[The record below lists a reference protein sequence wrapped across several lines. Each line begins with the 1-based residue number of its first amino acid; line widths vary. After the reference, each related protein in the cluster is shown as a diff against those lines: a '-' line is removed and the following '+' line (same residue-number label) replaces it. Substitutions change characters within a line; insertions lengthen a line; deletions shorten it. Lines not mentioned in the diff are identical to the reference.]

1 MRQNAAYGGA
11 ARPAK
16 TAERPLADFTI
27 EQDWA
32 AYTDEEHE
40 IWRTLFHRQERVLR
54 DRACAEFLDGLQG
67 LGVVADGIP
76 DFRRLNDVLSRKT
89 GWRIVAVPGLVP
101 DAVFFEHLASRRFP
115 STCFIRGRAQLD
127 YLEEPD
133 IFHDIYGHLPLL
145 MNPVFADY
153 MQAYGEGG
161 LEALRLDALHYLARL
176 YWYTVE
182 FGLVRTPEG
191 LRIYGSGIASSKG
204 ESVYCLEDPK
214 PNRIGFDL
222 LRVMRTRYRIDAYQ
236 ETYFAIEGFDR
247 LFGATRPDFSLYYR
261 ALRQEGDLSPGAVL
275 PGDVVLHR
283 GCSGAA
289 RIDKKGPR

>member
-11 ARPAK
+11 AGPARA
-16 TAERPLADFTI
+16 AESPRADFTI

-32 AYTDEEHE
+32 AYTDEEHDV
-40 IWRTLFHRQERVLR
+40 WRTLFRRQERVLR
-54 DRACAEFLDGLQG
+54 DRACGEFLDGLRG
-67 LGVVADGIP
+67 LGVAADGIP

-101 DAVFFEHLASRRFP
+101 DAVFFEHLANRRFP

-133 IFHDIYGHLPLL
+133 IFHDIYGHVPLL

-191 LRIYGSGIASSKG
+191 LRIYGSGILSSKG
-204 ESVYCLEDPK
+204 ESIYCLEDPR

-236 ETYFAIEGFDR
+236 ETYFVIEGFDQ
-247 LFGATRPDFSLYYR
+247 LFRATRPDFSPYYR

-283 GCSGAA
+283 GCSGA
-289 RIDKKGPR
+289 RRR